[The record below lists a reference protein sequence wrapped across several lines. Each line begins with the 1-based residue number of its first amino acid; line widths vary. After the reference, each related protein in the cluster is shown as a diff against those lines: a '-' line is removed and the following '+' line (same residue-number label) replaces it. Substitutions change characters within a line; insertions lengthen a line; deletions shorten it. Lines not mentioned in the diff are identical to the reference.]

1 MGMSEQ
7 RSFTSSISETFPV
20 ALILG
25 LFVAS
30 LHVGLASIYID
41 HPPHYDEMYHM
52 LAAES
57 WSARGEL
64 RILDGEYRRAA
75 LFTKLVALN
84 SGTCGTSLECAR
96 WISVAASALLV
107 MLVTVFSGIVM
118 RPAVG
123 LIAGMLLAV
132 NPSVIVA
139 SQMVRFYSL
148 HALSFFVFATLL
160 FFLFST
166 WRQLSMA
173 SVVAVTAVGA
183 GAVLL
188 AHHLHVITELGV
200 LGAVMGI
207 AIILVPDFH
216 KWLRRQAAWVVVL
229 TTIVAL
235 GAAALLVYSVDV
247 LAKMASIRTGPVW
260 AQGLEVEHLFYHRAL
275 SLWYAA
281 LWPMLPLL
289 AILSIAKWPKVS
301 LYSLAMFGVA
311 FLVLSTAAAKA
322 DRYLLFSLPFL
333 VIPMA
338 AGIVLVL
345 QLIIDFLK
353 RTMKKSTGWS
363 AGASGALAA
372 VVVLGALVPYVG
384 TQQVSLNIARM
395 VWDSGY
401 VRMFGNY
408 GRYADWAYAA
418 EPLRE
423 LTRPYPIILSSSG
436 VKAAY
441 YLGDFSFELNTSVV
455 RETDTRGEFGLDSRT
470 GRQVVSSPESIR
482 KIVEECGSLLVI
494 AEEIHF
500 DDADTLS
507 FLDEIGKRVAVTAN
521 MWVWTVDSQRK
532 PTAVGSDRGVAGAMF
547 DCRPVGWAELRS
559 GAGRD

>member
-1 MGMSEQ
+1 
-7 RSFTSSISETFPV
+7 
-20 ALILG
+20 
-25 LFVAS
+25 
-30 LHVGLASIYID
+30 
-41 HPPHYDEMYHM
+41 
-52 LAAES
+52 
-57 WSARGEL
+57 
-64 RILDGEYRRAA
+64 
-75 LFTKLVALN
+75 
-84 SGTCGTSLECAR
+84 
-96 WISVAASALLV
+96 
-107 MLVTVFSGIVM
+107 
-118 RPAVG
+118 
-123 LIAGMLLAV
+123 
-132 NPSVIVA
+132 
-139 SQMVRFYSL
+139 
-148 HALSFFVFATLL
+148 
-160 FFLFST
+160 
-166 WRQLSMA
+166 
-173 SVVAVTAVGA
+173 
-183 GAVLL
+183 
-188 AHHLHVITELGV
+188 
-200 LGAVMGI
+200 
-207 AIILVPDFH
+207 
-216 KWLRRQAAWVVVL
+216 
-229 TTIVAL
+229 
-235 GAAALLVYSVDV
+235 
-247 LAKMASIRTGPVW
+247 VW

-301 LYSLAMFGVA
+301 LYSLAIFGVA

-322 DRYLLFSLPFL
+322 DRYLVFSLPFL
-333 VIPMA
+333 VTPMA

-353 RTMKKSTGWS
+353 RTMEKSIGWS

-372 VVVLGALVPYVG
+372 VFVLGALVPYAG

-423 LTRPYPIILSSSG
+423 LAGEYPVILSSSG

-441 YLGDFSFELNTSVV
+441 YLGDFSFELNTSVM
-455 RETDTRGEFGLDSRT
+455 RETDTGKEFGLDSRT
-470 GRQVVSSPESIR
+470 GRQVVSSAGSVGSIM
-482 KIVEECGSLLVI
+482 EECGSLLVI
-494 AEEIHF
+494 VEEIHF

-532 PTAVGSDRGVAGAMF
+532 PTTVGSDRAVAGATF